1 MESEERDIESFKRFN
16 YYFEPPKNKPKVN
29 LNVKDIVVNN
39 KKLSMSDPQYFGEIG
54 AAGPIDEQQLYND
67 MSALNLNT
75 HNDLMSGGSG
85 GALKHAGVIGSEMKI
100 LHGHIG

>member
-29 LNVKDIVVNN
+29 LNLKDIVVNN
-39 KKLSMSDPQYFGEIG
+39 KKLPMSDAQYFGGDI
-54 AAGPIDEQQLYND
+54 AAPIDEQLYND

-75 HNDLMSGGSG
+75 DNDMMSGGGGG

>member
-29 LNVKDIVVNN
+29 LNLKDIVVNN
-39 KKLSMSDPQYFGEIG
+39 KKLPMSDAQYFGDI
-54 AAGPIDEQQLYND
+54 AAPIDEQLYND

-75 HNDLMSGGSG
+75 DNDMMSGGS